1 MESKLKPHDI
11 KEILSNQQTDAFAKL
26 RLRQQAEYIAKG
38 VQVGEDQELDQKFDR
53 QRKELYES
61 IEKREQWI
69 KELEATDNY
78 DQISNELSQDD
89 PYGLT
94 KDAHNQERPLEPDA
108 QSEYFKGF
116 TQGYKLQ
123 ELAPEVNEI
132 FIKNGNP
139 NQERIKGMM
148 EARDQHTKD
157 KALEPSSDISPEIW
171 DELDTNKREIES
183 GRSLAKEVD
192 KGKDIDRS

>member
-11 KEILSNQQTDAFAKL
+11 KEVLSNQQTDAFAKL

-38 VQVGEDQELDQKFDR
+38 IQVGEDQELDQKFDLQR
-53 QRKELYES
+53 QDLYEG
-61 IEKREQWI
+61 IQKREQWI

-89 PYGLT
+89 PYGLMEYAEG
-94 KDAHNQERPLEPDA
+94 KERPLEPDA
-108 QSEYFKGF
+108 QSDYFKGF

-123 ELAPEVNEI
+123 ELAPEINHVLINSGDR
-132 FIKNGNP
+132 ND
-139 NQERIKGMM
+139 ERMKGMI
-148 EARDQHTKD
+148 EARNQHTKD
-157 KALEPSSDISPEIW
+157 KALDPSSEISPEIW

-183 GRSLAKEVD
+183 GRSPSKEVD